1 MKRIANRLLIFL
13 TVVLALTGPVLA
25 AEYLVPG
32 GQLIGLELR
41 SSAITVSAFDQTC
54 SAAREAGLKVGD
66 ELLSIDGRAIT
77 SPTDIRDALNRS
89 DGDVDVV
96 VCREGRELAIRVEPS
111 VTSEGPKLGVCLR
124 QGITGIGTVTFYDPD
139 TGTFGTLGHGVS
151 DAAGAL
157 MAMTEGCACPAAID
171 SIDRGRIGAPGQ
183 IRGILNGDARTGT
196 LAKNTPQGV
205 FGTLHSAPEGDA
217 IEVAAPGEITT
228 GPATIRSTVSGDSP
242 REYSVEIVKIYP
254 DSPADGRNL
263 LLKVTDPALLQ
274 TTGGIIQGM
283 SGSPILQNGKLVGA
297 VTHVL
302 VNDPTRGYGIFIEN
316 MLEAAS

>member
-13 TVVLALTGPVLA
+13 MLVLVLASPVLA
-25 AEYLVPG
+25 AESLIPG

-41 SSAITVSAFDQTC
+41 SNAITVSAFDQTL
-54 SAAREAGLKVGD
+54 SAARDAGLKVGD
-66 ELLSIDGRAIT
+66 ELRSIDGRAIT
-77 SPTDIRDALNRS
+77 SPADIRDALNRS

-96 VCREGRELAIRVEPS
+96 VCREGREISIRVEPN
-111 VTSEGPKLGVCLR
+111 VTSDGPRLGVCLR
-124 QGITGIGTVTFYDPD
+124 QGITGIGTITFYDPD
-139 TGTFGTLGHGVS
+139 TGAFGTLGHGVS

-157 MAMTEGCACPAAID
+157 MSMTEGCAYPAAID

-183 IRGILNGDARTGT
+183 IRGILSEEAQTGT
-196 LAKNTPQGV
+196 ISKNTPQGV
-205 FGTLHSAPEGDA
+205 FGTLQAVPDA
-217 IEVAAPGEITT
+217 EAIPVAAPGEISV
-228 GPATIRSTVSGDSP
+228 GPATIRSTVAGDCA

-254 DSPADGRNL
+254 DSTADGRNL

-283 SGSPILQNGKLVGA
+283 SGSPIIQNGKLVGA

-316 MLEAAS
+316 MLEAAG